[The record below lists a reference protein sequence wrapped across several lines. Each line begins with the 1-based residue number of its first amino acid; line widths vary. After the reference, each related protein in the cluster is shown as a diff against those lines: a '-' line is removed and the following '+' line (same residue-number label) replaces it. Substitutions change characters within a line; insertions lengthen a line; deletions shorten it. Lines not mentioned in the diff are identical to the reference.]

1 MWFVV
6 VKKDG
11 EVLRWK
17 DKWGSIDPRDIA
29 RMVSGSYSSD
39 QPNFDSREEAEKYL
53 NDIVEIMVTAN
64 SMPDLIKMPK
74 RYSGPKML
82 EIRRAF
88 RELLEE
94 EDQGWDW

>member
-1 MWFVV
+1 
-6 VKKDG
+6 
-11 EVLRWK
+11 
-17 DKWGSIDPRDIA
+17 
-29 RMVSGSYSSD
+29 
-39 QPNFDSREEAEKYL
+39 
-53 NDIVEIMVTAN
+53 MVTAN